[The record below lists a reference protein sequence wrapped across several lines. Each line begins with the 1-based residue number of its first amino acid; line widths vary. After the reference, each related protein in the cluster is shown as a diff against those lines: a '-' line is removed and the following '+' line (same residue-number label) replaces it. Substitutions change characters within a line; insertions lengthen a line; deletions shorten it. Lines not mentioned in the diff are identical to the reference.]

1 MTDKNPKSSLSESV
15 QNLDQELKIQ
25 KIPKVS
31 LDFERK
37 YKKHLKSDP
46 SLEFPKDDIKVE
58 TISQTYDTVSNNLPA
73 FNKKEKPINSILE
86 VISNFSQ
93 PRTIVKYSNRTFF
106 DPKIPIYETKEE
118 SFEALNYEID
128 RESKI
133 KEVTV
138 DLKFYDEKGNEE
150 LNEKDY
156 CKPLMTKSTD
166 HNLKTNQEQRRKE
179 EREVFPIFSNTRLSH
194 PVNDPRTIPKCKLG
208 EKVNKQ
214 YLVLQPKGLQMPL
227 QHEPFYMSAYLLDLN
242 SQQRLSET
250 YNFTLCSNGST
261 KETQGLLKNYFQGNE
276 EALQSARKGC
286 IFEIERQVNEI
297 NLVVRLEK
305 ILVGDYDNS
314 IDPYLKKKKGKKI
327 KNLKDLESKIK
338 DSYSRKKIFRQPVG
352 FTFYSIYDENND
364 LRIKKNDKQF
374 QEIVCDNWIKTKDE
388 VTDQEIIENIQLV
401 KKGIVKKQ
409 KQLPVALKFS
419 LKIITNFN
427 KLNTKILDSS
437 LNLLTTNSNQKNKK
451 KTKKSKKKKQ
461 KEKKKKKKK
470 EKDEETETKGEKES
484 YYLQIQNFP
493 LRPLLIPY
501 QKYQNNLYIYPI
513 SSTLSGIKGTSARNI
528 SVKVEYFSNDKSR
541 ETIPLAN
548 FYGKY
553 GENKFFLNQFTSS
566 QYHNKHPNFYEEFKL
581 KLPTLI
587 GNEHHL
593 LFTFYHVECKPKK
606 KKKKNKNL
614 RQETTS
620 ERNSLEGTQ
629 LIGYSILTIFNDK
642 GIISREETIPVH
654 LTLPEENYLSSPQ
667 LHLKQ
672 EKGKK
677 CLFTVKLKTMSTN
690 YTADPY
696 LNTFFTKYK
705 SKNTSEK
712 VLEDILI
719 NLIKSDPIEI
729 IHFFDILM
737 NILFKLLLGNVWT
750 NLRLLIL
757 ETILNIIN
765 IVHNHDSKMPNTV
778 IRRYIY
784 YIFYKIQNDNKAKKK
799 IKKKKKKTKKKKK
812 KKKEQEQEDK
822 YLHEIIVKLW
832 IKLLKNEN
840 EEKSFFNIQK
850 NNNISYFLF
859 EMIIKSMA
867 LYLNE
872 QKKINAKI
880 KTVGLFEKEF
890 TVNLFVLTNLIN
902 KKVHDVGLAIAK
914 NINLSFAL
922 FAKDLLSIYNK
933 GIVFQL
939 IKNYLDGF
947 QINNTNNNNN
957 NNYLINV
964 QEFKLLFLMTIL
976 DYEYFFKL
984 NFCIKKIKTNISDI
998 FEYFSKKHFLM
1009 NLFFEELNYSLKCNQ
1024 KQNFTMIRT
1033 KPISLLRNLIEKHF
1047 SQREFHTNKQ
1057 FQQKVCT
1064 IYLPFIII
1072 LIENR
1077 EFVITLELEE
1087 RRNLFVSFL
1096 FILKFL
1102 EREFLFNW
1110 WQNETHS
1117 NKLTFFKLLIDCL
1130 FTFRYMGKNKLIE
1143 LSLNKKKNRSL
1154 SGKNQALKLT
1164 NLKTS
1169 FENDYGS
1176 DNYSKVSVQ
1185 KRKSLLKKNKELI
1198 QKSLNN
1204 IGDVGIDGNG
1214 DGRNNGDGNDFN
1226 NSAISKEN
1234 EKTKKNDNN
1243 NNDDDDDD
1251 DDDYENKMN
1260 NIKKKKK
1267 KKSN

>member
-1 MTDKNPKSSLSESV
+1 MTETNPKSSLSESV
-15 QNLDQELKIQ
+15 QNLDQEQEIP

-31 LDFERK
+31 LDFESK

-46 SLEFPKDDIKVE
+46 SLEFPNNDIKVE
-58 TISQTYDTVSNNLPA
+58 TVSQTYDTVANNLPA
-73 FNKKEKPINSILE
+73 LNKKEKPINSILE
-86 VISNFSQ
+86 GISNFSQ
-93 PRTIVKYSNRTFF
+93 PRTIIKYSNRTFF
-106 DPKIPIYETKEE
+106 DPQSPIYETKEE
-118 SFEALNYEID
+118 TFEALNYEID
-128 RESKI
+128 RESKS

-138 DLKFYDEKGNEE
+138 DLTFYDEKGNEE
-150 LNEKDY
+150 LNERDY
-156 CKPLMTKSTD
+156 CKPLLTNRND

-179 EREVFPIFSNTRLSH
+179 EREIFPIFSNMKLAH
-194 PVNDPRTIPKCKLG
+194 PVNDPRTIPQDKLG
-208 EKVNKQ
+208 EKMNKQ
-214 YLVLQPKGLQMPL
+214 YLVLQPKCLQMPL

-250 YNFTLCSNGST
+250 YNFTLCSDGST
-261 KETQGLLKNYFQGNE
+261 EETQGLLKNYFLGNE
-276 EALQSARKGC
+276 DALQSAVKGSL
-286 IFEIERQVNEI
+286 FEIERQVNEI
-297 NLVVRLEK
+297 HLVVRIEK

-338 DSYSRKKIFRQPVG
+338 DSYNRKKIFRQPVG
-352 FTFYSIYDENND
+352 FTFYSIYDENNN

-409 KQLPVALKFS
+409 KQLPGALKFS
-419 LKIITNFN
+419 IKIITNFN

-437 LNLLTTNSNQKNKK
+437 LNLLKTNSNQKKKK
-451 KTKKSKKKKQ
+451 KTKKSKKTKQ
-461 KEKKKKKKK
+461 KEKKKKKEK
-470 EKDEETETKGEKES
+470 EKEKENETKGEKES

-493 LRPLLIPY
+493 LKPLLIPY

-513 SSTLSGIKGTSARNI
+513 SATFSGIKGTSSRNI
-528 SVKVEYFSNDKSR
+528 SVKAEYFSNDQSR

-566 QYHNKHPNFYEEFKL
+566 QYHNKQPKFYEEFKL
-581 KLPTLI
+581 KLPTFI

-606 KKKKNKNL
+606 KKKKKNL
-614 RQETTS
+614 SKVTTS

-629 LIGYSILTIFNDK
+629 LIGHSILTIFNNK
-642 GIISREETIPVH
+642 GMISREETIPVH

-667 LHLKQ
+667 LNLKQ
-672 EKGKK
+672 EKAKK

-705 SKNTSEK
+705 SNNTSEK

-729 IHFFDILM
+729 INYFDVLM
-737 NILFKLLLGNVWT
+737 NILFKLLLGKVWT
-750 NLRLLIL
+750 NLRLLIF

-765 IVHNHDSKMPNTV
+765 VVHNYDSKMPNTV

-784 YIFYKIQNDNKAKKK
+784 YIFYQIRNDQKAKKE
-799 IKKKKKKTKKKKK
+799 KKKQKK
-812 KKKEQEQEDK
+812 KKKEKQKKKKEEEEEEEDK
-822 YLHEIIVKLW
+822 YFHEIIIKLW

-840 EEKSFFNIQK
+840 EEKSFFNINK

-859 EMIIKSMA
+859 EMVIKSMI
-867 LYLNE
+867 LSLNE
-872 QKKINAKI
+872 QKKINVKI
-880 KTVGLFEKEF
+880 KTVDLFDKEF
-890 TVNLFVLTNLIN
+890 TANLFVLTNLIN

-914 NINLSFAL
+914 NVNLSFAL
-922 FAKDLLSIYNK
+922 FVKDLMSICNK
-933 GIVFQL
+933 GIVFEL
-939 IKNYLDGF
+939 IKRYLDGF
-947 QINNTNNNNN
+947 QINNTNTNNNN

-964 QEFKLLFLMTIL
+964 QEFKLLFIMTIL

-984 NFCIKKIKTNISDI
+984 NFCIKKIKNNISNI

-1009 NLFFEELNYSLKCNQ
+1009 NLFFDELNYSLKCNQ

-1033 KPISLLRNLIEKHF
+1033 KPISLMRNLIEKHF
-1047 SQREFHTNKQ
+1047 SQREFHMNKK

-1072 LIENR
+1072 LIDNR
-1077 EFVITLELEE
+1077 DFIITLELEE
-1087 RRNLFVSFL
+1087 RRNLFISFL
-1096 FILKFL
+1096 FILKFI
-1102 EREFLFNW
+1102 EKDFLFNW

-1130 FTFRYMGKNKLIE
+1130 FAFQYLGKNKLIE
-1143 LSLNKKKNRSL
+1143 LSLNKKNNRSM
-1154 SGKNQALKLT
+1154 SGKNQDLKLT

-1176 DNYSKVSVQ
+1176 DSYSKISIQ
-1185 KRKSLLKKNKELI
+1185 KRKSQLKKNKELI
-1198 QKSLNN
+1198 QNSLNS
-1204 IGDVGIDGNG
+1204 IGDVGLRGNVDSG
-1214 DGRNNGDGNDFN
+1214 NNGDDNDFN
-1226 NSAISKEN
+1226 NNGIRKEN
-1234 EKTKKNDNN
+1234 EKNKKIDNN
-1243 NNDDDDDD
+1243 D
-1251 DDDYENKMN
+1251 EKMN
-1260 NIKKKKK
+1260 KSKKKKK
-1267 KKSN
+1267 KKCN